1 MARVPRMRISESAQ
15 KILATGIYNRWYGIC
30 PSDFVKDDPVALQRW
45 GENLVAWRDRDGKA
59 YLQEDRCP
67 HRGTPLSLARHDGDR
82 LTCIYHGVEVLGDG
96 VVGKVPGSPGSKLE
110 GRCLVRTYPIK
121 EFKGVIFA
129 WYGDELHEEPASF
142 DLPERLVS
150 GEYEAIL
157 SYGEWRTPYRYMI
170 DNNMD
175 PMHGAYLHAVSH
187 SMAAG
192 SKEAEFEVVETNHGL
207 RFQKKGQDSINFDW
221 SEWYD
226 NSIQGV
232 CLEIPYPSTGGPGGN
247 FGIVFHITPIDEV
260 TSACFFW
267 RHRKVSGWVKDVW
280 RFLYKNRLEERH
292 WHVLEQDRLVAEKI
306 KPDADEHEHLYEHDM
321 GVTRVR
327 KILAE
332 EAESQAKALKE
343 AGFIN

>member
-1 MARVPRMRISESAQ
+1 MARVPRMRISEEAQ
-15 KILATGIYNRWYGIC
+15 KILSTGIRNRWYGIC
-30 PSDFVKDDPVALQRW
+30 PSHFVKEGPLALKRW
-45 GENLVAWRDRDGKA
+45 GEDLVAWRDTKGNVH
-59 YLQEDRCP
+59 LQEDRCP
-67 HRGTPLSLARHDGDR
+67 HRAAPLSLARHDGDR

-96 VVGKVPGSPGSKLE
+96 VVASVPGAPGSKLE
-110 GRCLVRTYPIK
+110 GKCMVWTYPTK

-129 WYGDELHEEPASF
+129 WYGDALHKDPAPF

-150 GEYEAIL
+150 DEFEAIL
-157 SYGEWRTPYRYMI
+157 SFGEWRTPYRYMI

-192 SKEAEFEVVETNHGL
+192 AKEAEFEVIKTNHGL
-207 RFQKKGQDSINFDW
+207 RFQKKGQESINFDW

-226 NSIQGV
+226 NGFQGV

-247 FGIVFHITPIDEV
+247 FGIVFHITPIDDV

-292 WHVLEQDRLVAEKI
+292 WHVLEQDRLVAERI
-306 KPDADEHEHLYEHDM
+306 KPDADEHEHLYEHDL
-321 GVTRVR
+321 GLTQVR
-327 KILAE
+327 KLLAE
-332 EAESQAKALKE
+332 EAEIQVKALQE
-343 AGFIN
+343 AGHLN